1 MKRCPNCSQA
11 FEEDWLSFCTQDGT
25 TLVDDQGATSEPLP
39 TIVSPPP
46 PPVAT
51 PIDQEAWS
59 LPSPGTG
66 GGSQVPTPQP
76 AQAAW
81 QPPPPPS
88 YLQPQTRSLATT
100 SMILGIASIFCLG
113 PILAIVAIILGAMAL
128 SQIKKNPQEIEGRQ
142 QAVTG
147 IVTGSVSIVIHAGLI
162 IFYILMFVLAAA
174 NH

>member
-1 MKRCPNCSQA
+1 MKRCPSCNQT
-11 FEEDWLSFCTQDGT
+11 FEEDWLSFCTKDGT
-25 TLVDDQGATSEPLP
+25 TLIDDQGATSEPLP
-39 TIVSPPP
+39 ATVSP

-51 PIDQEAWS
+51 PIDQTVRNLASVEP
-59 LPSPGTG
+59 LG
-66 GGSQVPTPQP
+66 GPQVPAPQP
-76 AQAAW
+76 ALAW

-88 YLQPQTRSLATT
+88 YLQPQSRSLATS

-113 PILAIVAIILGAMAL
+113 PILALVAIILGAMAL
-128 SQIKKNPQEIEGRQ
+128 SQIKKNPEATGGRQ

-147 IVTGSVSIVIHAGLI
+147 IVTGSVSLVIHAGLL

>member
-1 MKRCPNCSQA
+1 MKRCPTCSQT
-11 FEEDWLSFCTQDGT
+11 FEEDWLSFCTNDGT
-25 TLVDDQGATSEPLP
+25 TLVDDQRTTSEPLP

-46 PPVAT
+46 PVAT
-51 PIDQEAWS
+51 PINQAAWD

-76 AQAAW
+76 AQPAW

-113 PILAIVAIILGAMAL
+113 PILAIVAIVLGAMAL
-128 SQIKKNPQEIEGRQ
+128 SQIKKNPQEIGGRQ

-147 IVTGSVSIVIHAGLI
+147 IVTGGVSIVIHAGLI
-162 IFYILMFVLAAA
+162 ILYILMFVLAAA